1 VFLVITNIKGLLI
14 SDSEKPL
21 RKKEMSHARWLENAW
36 LRVMFGKIT
45 GFGSM
50 KDFVADED
58 DELFDASGRFVI
70 PCWCDSHT
78 HLVFAAWREK
88 EFEDRI
94 NGLSYEQIAAR
105 GGGILNSVEKL
116 RKTSSSEL
124 YDLAAARLEEMIRMG
139 TGAVE
144 IKSGYG
150 LSLESELK
158 MLRVIEMLKARFP
171 IPVKATFLG
180 AHAVPQEFK
189 KDKTKYIRHLTQE
202 MIPAIASEKL
212 ADFCD
217 VFCER
222 NYFTKEEAIEILE
235 CAARY
240 GMKPK
245 VHANQ
250 LSHSGGIEA
259 GIHCKAIS
267 VDHLEYTSD
276 NDLKLLAA
284 SETVATLLP
293 GAAFFLN
300 LPLPP
305 ARKMIDAGVAVA
317 VATDFNPGSSP
328 TGNMNLMISMLCV
341 QYGLTPSEAIHAA
354 TLNGAF
360 AMDVQKECGSIAIG
374 KNASFII
381 TKKMD
386 SPAFIPY
393 SLGSNPADKIFI
405 NGKVY

>member
-1 VFLVITNIKGLLI
+1 
-14 SDSEKPL
+14 
-21 RKKEMSHARWLENAW
+21 MSHAKWLENAW

-45 GFGSM
+45 GYGSM

-58 DELFDASGRFVI
+58 DEVVDASSRFVL

-78 HLVFAAWREK
+78 HLVFAAWREN

-94 NGLSYEQIAAR
+94 HGLTYEQIAVR
-105 GGGILNSVEKL
+105 GGGILNSVQKL
-116 RKTSSSEL
+116 RKASSNEL
-124 YDLAAARLEEMIRMG
+124 YDTAAERLDEMIKAG

-158 MLRVIEMLKARFP
+158 MLRVIQLLKSHFP

-180 AHAVPQEFK
+180 AHAIPEEFK
-189 KDKTKYIRHLTQE
+189 NDRKKYIHLLKQE
-202 MIPAIASEKL
+202 MIPAIAEEKL

-222 NYFTKEEAIEILE
+222 NYFSNEETIEILE
-235 CAARY
+235 CAANH

-259 GIHCKAIS
+259 GIKCNAIS
-267 VDHLEYTSD
+267 VDHLEYTSE
-276 NDLKLLAA
+276 NNLKLLAKHN
-284 SETVATLLP
+284 TIATLLP
-293 GAAFFLN
+293 GAAYFLN

-305 ARKMIDAGVAVA
+305 ARKMIDAGAAVA

-354 TLNGAF
+354 TINGAF
-360 AMDVQKECGSIAIG
+360 AMDIQKEGGSIAIG

-393 SLGSNPADKIFI
+393 SMGNNPAEKIYI

>member
-1 VFLVITNIKGLLI
+1 MFLVISNIKGLLVSG
-14 SDSEKPL
+14 SDKPL
-21 RKKEMSHARWLENAW
+21 RKKEMSHAVWLENAW
-36 LRVMFGKIT
+36 LRLMFGKIT
-45 GFGSM
+45 GYGSM
-50 KDFVADED
+50 NDFVADED
-58 DELFDASGRFVI
+58 DEIVDASGRFVL

-94 NGLSYEQIAAR
+94 SGLTYEQIAAR
-105 GGGILNSVEKL
+105 GGGILNSVQKL
-116 RKTSSSEL
+116 RKASSNEL
-124 YDLAAARLEEMIRMG
+124 YDAAAQRLDEMIKTG

-158 MLRVIEMLKARFP
+158 MLRVIQTLKSRFP
-171 IPVKATFLG
+171 VPVKATFLG
-180 AHAVPQEFK
+180 AHAIPEEFK
-189 KDKTKYIRHLTQE
+189 KDRRKYIQLLKQE
-202 MIPAIASEKL
+202 MIPAIAEEKL
-212 ADFCD
+212 ADYCD
-217 VFCER
+217 VFCEQ
-222 NYFTKEEAIEILE
+222 NYFTKDETIEILE
-235 CAARY
+235 CAAHH

-259 GIHCKAIS
+259 GIHCKAVS

-276 NDLKLLAA
+276 NDLKLLAKHN
-284 SETVATLLP
+284 TIATLLP
-293 GAAFFLN
+293 GAAYFLN

-305 ARKMIDAGVAVA
+305 ARKMIDAGAAVA

-354 TLNGAF
+354 TINGAF
-360 AMDVQKECGSIAIG
+360 AMEVQKECGSIAVG

-393 SLGSNPADKIFI
+393 SLGSNPVEKIYI

>member
-1 VFLVITNIKGLLI
+1 
-14 SDSEKPL
+14 
-21 RKKEMSHARWLENAW
+21 MSKAIWLENAW

-50 KDFVADED
+50 NDFVADED
-58 DELFDASGRFVI
+58 DEIIDATGRFVL

-94 NGLSYEQIAAR
+94 NGLTYEQIAAR
-105 GGGILNSVEKL
+105 GGGILSSVHKL
-116 RKTSSSEL
+116 RNATSNEL
-124 YDLAAARLEEMIRMG
+124 YDSAAERLDEMIKMG

-158 MLRVIEMLKARFP
+158 MLRVIQTLRTRFP
-171 IPVKATFLG
+171 VPVKATFLG
-180 AHAVPQEFK
+180 AHAIPEEFK
-189 KDKTKYIRHLTQE
+189 KNRQKYISHLKQE
-202 MIPAIASEKL
+202 MIPAIAEEKL

-222 NYFTKEEAIEILE
+222 NYFSREETIEILD
-235 CAARY
+235 CAAHY

-267 VDHLEYTSD
+267 VDHLEYTSE
-276 NDLKLLAA
+276 NDLTLL
-284 SETVATLLP
+284 SKHKTIATLLP
-293 GAAFFLN
+293 GAAWFLN

-305 ARKMIDAGVAVA
+305 ARKMVDAGAAVA

-393 SLGSNPADKIFI
+393 SFGHNPVEKVYI
-405 NGKVY
+405 NGKTY

>member
-1 VFLVITNIKGLLI
+1 VFLVITHIKGLLI
-14 SDSEKPL
+14 SDSAQPL
-21 RKKEMSHARWLENAW
+21 RKAAMSKARWIENAW

-50 KDFVADED
+50 AEFEADED
-58 DELFDASGRFVI
+58 DELVDASGRYVI

-105 GGGILNSVEKL
+105 GGGILHSVQKL
-116 RKTSSSEL
+116 RKASSNEL
-124 YDLAAARLEEMIRMG
+124 LDSAAERLDEMIRSG

-158 MLRVIEMLKARFP
+158 MLRVIQNLKSRFP
-171 IPVKATFLG
+171 IPIKATFLG
-180 AHAVPQEFK
+180 AHAIPEEFK
-189 KDKTKYIRHLTQE
+189 NDRQKYIRLLKQE
-202 MIPAIASEKL
+202 MIPAIAEERL

-222 NYFTKEEAIEILE
+222 NYFTKEETIGILD
-235 CAARY
+235 CAAHY

-245 VHANQ
+245 VHAQQ

-259 GIHCKAIS
+259 GIQCKAIS

-276 NDLKLLAA
+276 KDLLLL
-284 SETVATLLP
+284 SKHDTIATLLP

-305 ARKMIDAGVAVA
+305 ARKMIDSGAAVA

-360 AMDVQKECGSIAIG
+360 AMDVQHECGSIAIG

-381 TKKMD
+381 TQKMD

-393 SLGSNPADKIFI
+393 SLGRNPIEKIYI
-405 NGKVY
+405 NGKAY